1 MRDLGEMGV
10 RMGMVPI
17 TTTTDKFIRGSG
29 KITKNMV

>member
-1 MRDLGEMGV
+1 MRDLGEMGA

-17 TTTTDKFIRGSG
+17 TTATDKFIRGNG